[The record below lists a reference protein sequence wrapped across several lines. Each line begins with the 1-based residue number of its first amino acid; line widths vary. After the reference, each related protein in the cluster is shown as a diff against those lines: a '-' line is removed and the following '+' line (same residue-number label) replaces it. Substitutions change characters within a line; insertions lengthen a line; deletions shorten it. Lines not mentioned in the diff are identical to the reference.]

1 MHNLTTLQ
9 ADLLE
14 RAAREANMKGDK
26 MEEEV
31 EELIRVSQ
39 SLEVVNQQLF
49 SICGCNYQTETA
61 TLYVKM
67 NLEKT
72 NGSSHEEKL
81 VVNRLML
88 LYR

>member
-1 MHNLTTLQ
+1 MDCLHNLTLQ

-31 EELIRVSQ
+31 EEFIRVSQ

-49 SICGCNYQTETA
+49 SICGWIYQIETA
-61 TLYVKM
+61 TLYLQV

-72 NGSSHEEKL
+72 NGSISHEE
-81 VVNRLML
+81 
-88 LYR
+88 

>member
-1 MHNLTTLQ
+1 M
-9 ADLLE
+9 LE
-14 RAAREANMKGDK
+14 RGAREASMKGDK

-49 SICGCNYQTETA
+49 SICGWIYQIETA
-61 TLYVKM
+61 TLYLQV

-72 NGSSHEEKL
+72 NGSISHEE
-81 VVNRLML
+81 
-88 LYR
+88 